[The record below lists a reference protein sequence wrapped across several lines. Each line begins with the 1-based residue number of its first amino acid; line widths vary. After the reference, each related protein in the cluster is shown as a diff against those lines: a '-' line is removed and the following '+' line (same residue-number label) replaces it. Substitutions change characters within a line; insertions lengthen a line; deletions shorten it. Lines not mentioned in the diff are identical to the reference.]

1 MKAVSNSASA
11 NAGDSGERRLA
22 ERALAKRR
30 WRVALHLEQQSVA
43 TSPLRPQA
51 INPADVLSKLRKKLK
66 AIDTQP
72 VVLSLQTP
80 GAVPW
85 TVQ

>member
-1 MKAVSNSASA
+1 MTV
-11 NAGDSGERRLA
+11 
-22 ERALAKRR
+22 
-30 WRVALHLEQQSVA
+30 
-43 TSPLRPQA
+43 SPLRPQP
-51 INPADVLSKLRKKLK
+51 INPTDVLSKLRKKLK

-80 GAVPW
+80 GTVPW